1 MEKTMILN
9 KQEKKVAKITA
20 FREALEIAAK
30 SKPDVL
36 QQLEWRNELKYFPKG
51 CCSLASNFLGR
62 YLIDAEL
69 GLHPFILQID
79 ANESFRTATDSS
91 IHAHSIISLDGEY
104 IDITLDQFRE
114 HDNRISIE
122 PIECGGKLSQLLKNV
137 LRYGG
142 TISTRAINIKSR
154 YEDGEEL
161 YSWLR
166 ETANSKLPPNYH
178 ENSCNSLANLVSLKI
193 PQAFIT
199 GK

>member
-1 MEKTMILN
+1 MIMS
-9 KQEKKVAKITA
+9 KQEKKVAKIKA

-30 SKPDVL
+30 TKPDVL
-36 QQLEWRNELKYFPKG
+36 QQSQWHTELEFFPKG

-62 YLIDAEL
+62 YLADAEL

-79 ANESFRTATDSS
+79 ADEKYRSATNST
-91 IHAHSIISLDGEY
+91 IKAHAIISLDGDY
-104 IDITLDQFRE
+104 IDITLDQFHE
-114 HDNRISIE
+114 HDDCISIE

-137 LRYGG
+137 LIYGG
-142 TISTRAINIKSR
+142 TISTRAINIELR
-154 YEDGEEL
+154 YADGEKL

-166 ETANSKLPPNYH
+166 ETANSKLPLIYH
-178 ENSCNSLANLVSLKI
+178 ENSCNSLANLVSLEI

>member
-1 MEKTMILN
+1 MMLN
-9 KQEKKVAKITA
+9 KQKKKVAKITA

-36 QQLEWRNELKYFPKG
+36 QQSEWRNELEFFPKG

-62 YLIDAEL
+62 YLMDAEL

-79 ANESFRTATDSS
+79 AEENFRIATGSS

-114 HDNRISIE
+114 HNNRISIE
-122 PIECGGKLSQLLKNV
+122 PIECGGKLSQILKNV
-137 LRYGG
+137 LSYRG
-142 TISTRAINIKSR
+142 TISTRAINIESR
-154 YEDGEEL
+154 YGNGEEF

-166 ETANSKLPPNYH
+166 ETADSKLPPNYH
-178 ENSCNSLANLVSLKI
+178 ENNCNSLSNLVSLKI
-193 PQAFIT
+193 PKAFIA